1 MSLQKLQH
9 IPLKSAY
16 LCPDCNAIGN
26 SSRRCPACACEVL
39 LSLAGILDREEAET
53 IPKSSFVMRR
63 PFLLAACNASTPHAC
78 SGHRSSRLLTSQ
90 RAQ

>member
-39 LSLAGILDREEAET
+39 LSLAGILDREEAEA
-53 IPKSSFVMRR
+53 IPKSMYVMRR
-63 PFLLAACNASTPHAC
+63 QFLLPGSNASTPLAC
-78 SGHRSSRLLTSQ
+78 SGHRSSRLLISQ
-90 RAQ
+90 RA